1 MIPLIRMSRYD
12 TISINRRSGYLYG
25 SRSRLQWACTHN
37 SPGALLFRDPV
48 GKAKEGLIPVL
59 DEAWRQ
65 GARKQQSDSAR
76 RRELERARERSRI
89 RFAAAWAT
97 AIRQEE
103 LARKREQTRKRKLA
117 EEAAAWKHFV
127 QTEQRQLQLRKN
139 GQLAKLLGKPLPGEF
154 PAMLQRLVSEDERQA
169 ERGLVALMSGGKTFY
184 KDIHDLAP
192 EDMPARIAANRLRTT
207 WLKERRDGW
216 LGRGE
221 VRP

>member
-1 MIPLIRMSRYD
+1 
-12 TISINRRSGYLYG
+12 
-25 SRSRLQWACTHN
+25 
-37 SPGALLFRDPV
+37 LLD
-48 GKAKEGLIPVL
+48 
-59 DEAWRQ
+59 DAWREE
-65 GARKQQSDSAR
+65 ARNGQNGRAR

-89 RFAAAWAT
+89 RFAAAWTA

-127 QTEQRQLQLRKN
+127 QTEQSQLQLRKN
-139 GQLAKLLGKPLPGEF
+139 GQLASLLGEPLPGEF
-154 PAMLQRLVSEDERQA
+154 PAMLQRLVSEDRMQA

-184 KDIHDLAP
+184 KDISDLAP

-207 WLKERRDGW
+207 WLKERRDRW

-221 VRP
+221 VQP